1 MTDAELLSA
10 LDRLRAT
17 MIAVAT
23 GGPRIQEVQQEFSAN
38 FDAIV
43 SELSIRGIDN
53 SLPYRDLWEWYG
65 RWSSGDLP
73 SYQSRRSYVGDLF
86 KPLVTRLQTGASDL
100 LEPTGWTRV
109 DRTVTEIRSR
119 LASAK
124 SEEQY
129 QAVGLL
135 CRETLISTAQ
145 AVFDSQLHPTLDGVA
160 ASRTDAKRML
170 EAYIAKS
177 LGDSAN
183 EYVRKHARAALD
195 LAVSLQHKRTA
206 SFRDAA
212 LCVEATTSV
221 VNLIAIMAGLRDP
234 G

>member
-1 MTDAELLSA
+1 MTDAELLSV

-38 FDAIV
+38 FDAIA
-43 SELSIRGIDN
+43 SELSIRGIN
-53 SLPYRDLWEWYG
+53 NPLPYRDLWEWYG

-73 SYQSRRSYVGDLF
+73 SYQSRRSYVSDLF
-86 KPLVTRLQTGASDL
+86 KPLVTRLQTGAADL

-183 EYVRKHARAALD
+183 EYVRKHAR
-195 LAVSLQHKRTA
+195 QHSIWR
-206 SFRDAA
+206 
-212 LCVEATTSV
+212 
-221 VNLIAIMAGLRDP
+221 
-234 G
+234 